1 MINGHQTDTQMVPHD
16 AVIVRPYELAALLR
30 NDNFIPRSELPEI
43 MKSVSEQIS
52 HMACPAWL
60 GLEAG

>member
-52 HMACPAWL
+52 NNTL
-60 GLEAG
+60 V